1 MFMPEIINA
10 GVGGNNSRAL
20 LARLEEDVL
29 SRDPSLVI
37 VMVGTND
44 ALNSEALVPLDEY
57 RENLDSLVARCIA
70 SGCRVLLATIIPF
83 HEPALMTRHQAAA
96 YGEMPP
102 ARRHTAVIN
111 AIRDCS
117 REHSLP
123 LAEVNSVF
131 TALGNTG
138 EDASSLLRNPANSGV
153 VDGVH
158 PTAQGYALIATIIFQ
173 TILDH
178 RLPTSRV
185 VCLGDSITMG
195 IAMQGEGTA
204 TGDTYPGRLAAML
217 SAMENGADCAF
228 PKEHKE
234 VFRV

>member
-1 MFMPEIINA
+1 MQEIINA

-20 LARLEEDVL
+20 LARLDEDVL
-29 SRDPSLVI
+29 SHDPSLVI
-37 VMVGTND
+37 IMVGTND

-57 RENLDSLVARCIA
+57 RENLELLVGRCIA
-70 SGCRVLLATIIPF
+70 SGSRVLLATIIPF
-83 HEPALMTRHQAAA
+83 HEPALMTRHQSTA
-96 YGEMPP
+96 YGEMAP
-102 ARRHTAVIN
+102 AQRHAAVIK
-111 AIRDCS
+111 AIRECS
-117 REHSLP
+117 LRHSLP

-138 EDASSLLRNPANSGV
+138 GDASSLLRNPANSGV

-158 PTAQGYALIATIIFQ
+158 PTAQGYALIAAVIFQ

-178 RLPTSRV
+178 RLPASRV

-195 IAMQGEGTA
+195 ITMQGEGTA

-217 SAMENGADCAF
+217 QIASGGGG
-228 PKEHKE
+228 
-234 VFRV
+234 R

>member
-1 MFMPEIINA
+1 MPEIINA

-20 LARLEEDVL
+20 LARLKEDVL

-37 VMVGTND
+37 LMVGTND

-57 RENLDSLVARCIA
+57 RENLDLLVARCIA
-70 SGCRVLLATIIPF
+70 SGSRVLLATIIPF
-83 HEPALMTRHQAAA
+83 HEPALMTRHQASA

-102 ARRHTAVIN
+102 TQRHAAVIN

-117 REHSLP
+117 QKHSLP
-123 LAEVNSVF
+123 LAEVNTVF

-158 PTAQGYALIATIIFQ
+158 PTAQGYALIAAVIFQ

-204 TGDTYPGRLAAML
+204 TGDTYPGRLANML
-217 SAMENGADCAF
+217 SIALGGGGGVFPGA
-228 PKEHKE
+228 PK
-234 VFRV
+234 

>member
-1 MFMPEIINA
+1 MPEIINA

-29 SRDPSLVI
+29 SRDPSLEI
-37 VMVGTND
+37 FMVGTND
-44 ALNSEALVPLDEY
+44 ALNSEALFPIDED
-57 RENLDSLVARCIA
+57 RENLASLVARCIA

-158 PTAQGYALIATIIFQ
+158 PTSQGYALIATIIFQ
-173 TILDH
+173 TIIDH

-185 VCLGDSITMG
+185 ICLGDSITKG

-217 SAMENGADCAF
+217 RIASGGGW
-228 PKEHKE
+228 
-234 VFRV
+234 

>member
-1 MFMPEIINA
+1 MTEIINA

-20 LARLEEDVL
+20 LSRLDEDVL

-37 VMVGTND
+37 LMVGTND
-44 ALNSEALVPLDEY
+44 ALNSNALVPLDEY
-57 RENLDSLVARCIA
+57 RENLDLLVGRCIA
-70 SGCRVLLATIIPF
+70 SGSRVLLATIIPF
-83 HEPALMTRHQAAA
+83 HEPALMTRHQAFA
-96 YGEMPP
+96 YGNMPP
-102 ARRHTAVIN
+102 AQRHAAAIN
-111 AIRDCS
+111 AIRNCS
-117 REHSLP
+117 GKHSLP
-123 LAEVNSVF
+123 LAEVTTVF

-158 PTAQGYALIATIIFQ
+158 PTAQGYALIAAVIFQ

-204 TGDTYPGRLAAML
+204 TGDTYPGRLAAIL
-217 SAMENGADCAF
+217 RIASVSGGGVIPEA
-228 PKEHKE
+228 PK
-234 VFRV
+234 